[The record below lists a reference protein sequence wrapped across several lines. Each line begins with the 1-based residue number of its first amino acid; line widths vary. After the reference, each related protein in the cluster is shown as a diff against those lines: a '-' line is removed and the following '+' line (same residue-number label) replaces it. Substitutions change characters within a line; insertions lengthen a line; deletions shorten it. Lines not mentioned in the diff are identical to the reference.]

1 MGGDGAEVSPEQPR
15 WALLPW
21 GVARTDIKHA
31 SGVESRLG
39 VESSI
44 LDLWCSAVAMHLHV
58 RVLRLRLCVENVWR
72 ILGYQYELYV
82 YVIVFEIPRVENV
95 RFT

>member
-1 MGGDGAEVSPEQPR
+1 MGSGEDGYDS
-15 WALLPW
+15 
-21 GVARTDIKHA
+21 T

-82 YVIVFEIPRVENV
+82 QHKVFEIRGVENSELLTYEG
-95 RFT
+95 FK